1 MYAIISAVTYQIDN
15 PPSEAS
21 AEGFAALIAV
31 APGYRGRL
39 GLAVEGG
46 ERVHV
51 YVFDSVDEAR
61 SGLGGEPMHGFVE
74 EHIRP
79 HYAGP
84 SERIGRGPVRSLDF
98 ARVLTGMHAWLSLLP
113 AARERD
119 LAAETGYLGHAAI
132 ETDDGAMLVAL
143 HDAAVAP
150 DDPDATRTWLGT
162 VTVSHWPS

>member
-21 AEGFAALIAV
+21 AERFAALIAV
-31 APGYRGRL
+31 ASGYRGRL

-61 SGLGGEPMHGFVE
+61 SGLGGEPMHSFVE

-98 ARVLTGMHAWLSLLP
+98 ARAFTGMHARLSLLP

-119 LAAETGYLGHAAI
+119 LAAEAGYLGHAAI

-150 DDPDATRTWLGT
+150 DDPDAARTWLGT
-162 VTVSHWPS
+162 VTVNHWPT